1 MEICVMT
8 STSQA
13 SHAPR
18 PSEARTILLQLSGQV
33 RHAREAFF
41 AQASPENVHALR
53 GALRRAADGVW
64 LLQAVLPAPDVAW
77 LRRELRWQARRLG
90 KVRDLDV
97 LSERLVAKH
106 PYTGEFRPADL
117 LIASA
122 RTRREAVVEMAKVEL
137 LSARAATLADSLEHV
152 LLGALEGGEGRLPFD
167 TVIASW
173 LSQADTAIRVGET
186 RVMALGRRGRH
197 KLRGHVRTLRYNCE
211 VCSNGSPAEAQY
223 IAAVIALQTALG
235 EMNDDAV
242 CTGLRKSLIHCGDPN
257 KVPGLEPSLYRTHR
271 RELKRA
277 WRALDALALPDFAQ
291 AQPSEPTASSPALVS
306 AAQLPASAS

>member
-1 MEICVMT
+1 MEISVMT

-13 SHAPR
+13 SQAPR

-41 AQASPENVHALR
+41 ASASPEHVHALR

-90 KVRDLDV
+90 KARDLDV

-122 RTRREAVVEMAKVEL
+122 RARREAVVERAKAEL

-152 LLGALEGGEGRLPFD
+152 LLRALEAGEGRLQFD
-167 TVIASW
+167 NVIVSC
-173 LSQADTAIRVGET
+173 LSQADTAIRVGEK

-211 VCSNGSPAEAQY
+211 VCSNGSPAETQY
-223 IAAVIALQTALG
+223 VAALIALQTALG

-242 CTGLRKSLIHCGDPN
+242 CTGLRKSLTHCGDLDE
-257 KVPGLEPSLYRTHR
+257 VPGLEPSLHRTHR

-291 AQPSEPTASSPALVS
+291 SQRSEASGSSPGLVS
-306 AAQLPASAS
+306 AAQPAAF

>member
-1 MEICVMT
+1 MT
-8 STSQA
+8 STSQI
-13 SHAPR
+13 SHAAR
-18 PSEARTILLQLSGQV
+18 SSEARTILLQLSGQV
-33 RHAREAFF
+33 RHARAAFF
-41 AQASPENVHALR
+41 TSASPENVHALR

-90 KVRDLDV
+90 KARDLDV

-122 RTRREAVVEMAKVEL
+122 RTRRDAVVETAKAEL

-152 LLGALEGGEGRLPFD
+152 LLRALEAGDGRLHFD
-167 TVIASW
+167 NVISSW
-173 LSQADTAIRVGET
+173 LSQADTAIRVGEK

-211 VCSNGSPAEAQY
+211 VCSNGSPAETQY

-242 CTGLRKSLIHCGDPN
+242 CAGLRKSLTHCGDLD
-257 KVPGLEPSLYRTHR
+257 KVPGLEPSMHRIQR

-277 WRALDALALPDFAQ
+277 WRGLDGLALPDFAQ
-291 AQPSEPTASSPALVS
+291 TQPSEPPGSLPALVA
-306 AAQLPASAS
+306 AAQPPASAS